1 MEIIDIAIL
10 ILLGL
15 GAFEGY
21 RKGFLLGVL
30 GLFGFV
36 IAIVLGIYFM
46 SPANDWFLENVTEF
60 NIGYPVMGFLVVFFI
75 TLVLIKVVGWVL
87 KSMMNLVLLGGIDSL
102 VGALFGALK
111 AAFFISLFLW
121 QANLFKLDL
130 PKEWVKKSEI
140 LVFVE
145 PIAPA
150 IVGFVKPF
158 LPSFEGILENLEEV
172 VDKIKDD
179 STSR

>member
-1 MEIIDIAIL
+1 MELIDIVIL

-21 RKGFLLGVL
+21 RKGFLLSVL

-36 IAIVLGIYFM
+36 IAVILGIYFM
-46 SPANDWFLENVTEF
+46 SPANDWLLENVTEF
-60 NIGYPVMGFLVVFFI
+60 NIGYPIMGFLVVFLI
-75 TLVLIKVVGWVL
+75 TLILIRIVGWIL
-87 KSMMNLVLLGGIDSL
+87 KSIMNLVLLGGIDSL
-102 VGALFGALK
+102 VGALFGAVK
-111 AAFFISLFLW
+111 AAFFISLFIW

-130 PKEWVKKSEI
+130 PKEWRRKSEI
-140 LVFVE
+140 LVYVE

-150 IVGFVKPF
+150 IVSFLEPF
-158 LPSFEGILENLEEV
+158 FPKVEDILKNLEEV

-179 STSR
+179 SPIR

>member
-1 MEIIDIAIL
+1 MEPVDIVIL
-10 ILLGL
+10 ILLTL
-15 GAFEGY
+15 GAFEGF

-36 IAIVLGIYFM
+36 IAVILGIYFM
-46 SPANDWFLENVTEF
+46 APANDWLLNNVTEI
-60 NIGYPVMGFLVVFFI
+60 NIGYPIMGFLVVFLI
-75 TLVLIKVVGWVL
+75 TLILIRVVGWIL
-87 KSMMNLVLLGGIDSL
+87 KRLMNLVLLGGIDSM
-102 VGALFGALK
+102 VGALFGVVK

-130 PKEWVKKSEI
+130 PKKWTKNSEI
-140 LVFVE
+140 LVYIE

-150 IVGFVKPF
+150 IVSFVEPF
-158 LPSFEGILENLEEV
+158 FPTIQEILKNLEET

-179 STSR
+179 SPIR

>member
-1 MEIIDIAIL
+1 MEPVDIVIL

-36 IAIVLGIYFM
+36 IAVILGIYFM
-46 SPANDWFLENVTEF
+46 APANEWLLNNVTEI
-60 NIGYPVMGFLVVFFI
+60 NIGYPIMGFVVVFLI
-75 TLVLIKVVGWVL
+75 TLILIRVIGWIL
-87 KSMMNLVLLGGIDSL
+87 KSMMNLILLGGIDSI
-102 VGALFGALK
+102 VGALFGAVK

-130 PKEWVKKSEI
+130 HKKWISKSEI
-140 LVFVE
+140 LVYVE

-150 IVGFVKPF
+150 IVSFMEPF
-158 LPSFEGILENLEEV
+158 FPKIQEYLKDLEKV

-179 STSR
+179 SPN